1 MQCMN
6 ILKRDELLG
15 SRALLRLHLSTSTST
30 RRSSRLALD
39 PNSSSQLMK

>member
-15 SRALLRLHLSTSTST
+15 SRALLLLHLCTLST
-30 RRSSRLALD
+30 RRSSRLTLD

>member
-6 ILKRDELLG
+6 ILKRDELLR
-15 SRALLRLHLSTSTST
+15 SRALLLLHLCTSST

-39 PNSSSQLMK
+39 RNSSSQLMK

>member
-1 MQCMN
+1 MQCIN

-15 SRALLRLHLSTSTST
+15 SRTLLLLHLSTSST

-39 PNSSSQLMK
+39 PNSSSQLTK